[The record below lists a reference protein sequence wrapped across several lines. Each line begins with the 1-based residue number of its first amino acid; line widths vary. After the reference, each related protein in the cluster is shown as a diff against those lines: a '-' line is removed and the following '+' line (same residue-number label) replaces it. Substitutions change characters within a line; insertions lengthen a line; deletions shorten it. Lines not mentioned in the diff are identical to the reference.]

1 MLLERADQILRGYAG
16 TPNGRSSRGQFA
28 GILTV
33 LFFFGCLY
41 GAVMGLYSLI
51 YGHRF
56 LQLVYSALKVP
67 LLLLASFGLSLPFF
81 FVLNTLLGLRDDFV
95 RSLRAL
101 LATQAGLTIIL
112 SSLSPLTLFWY
123 ISFDNYNAAILFNA
137 VIFGGSSI
145 LAQTILLNVS
155 RPLIQ
160 KNPRHR
166 ISLLAWLIIYAFVG
180 IQMGWIL
187 RPFIGDLNS
196 PTQFLRNDAWGNAYI
211 KLIQIISGLF

>member
-1 MLLERADQILRGYAG
+1 M
-16 TPNGRSSRGQFA
+16 
-28 GILTV
+28 
-33 LFFFGCLY
+33 
-41 GAVMGLYSLI
+41 
-51 YGHRF
+51 
-56 LQLVYSALKVP
+56 
-67 LLLLASFGLSLPFF
+67 
-81 FVLNTLLGLRDDFV
+81 LNTLLGLRDDFV
-95 RSLRAL
+95 RFPASLACIPGR
-101 LATQAGLTIIL
+101 LTIIL
-112 SSLSPLTLFWY
+112 SSLSPLTLLWY

-166 ISLLAWLIIYAFVG
+166 ITLLAWLIIYAFVG

-196 PTQFLRNDAWGNAYI
+196 PTQFLRQDAWGNAYI